1 MVKVVVT
8 FSPKGGAGTSVITAN
23 LAIYLA
29 QKGKKV
35 LLMDAALNGGTLH
48 TYLNLPSYAV
58 SEDVSEHFSVLP
70 LITSDYQNL
79 SFFSNLKGAVGSLKV
94 SDHLV
99 RWQTELRQSQFDFLF
114 IDMGS
119 RIDHD
124 LLDTIGM
131 VDYSIMFM
139 SSDHVSIEKSN
150 YFFKELVNYRFRN
163 LELKYD
169 LSYTVQNL
177 KRTRKDMLFTFRNL
191 LLMTSSVAPKN
202 AAQVAEVIN
211 GLKIGI
217 VYNAIRSSS
226 EKELASLYQF
236 IIRSSF
242 GIEAD
247 FIGEL
252 SYSDVVTTSI
262 ATMKPVVTLEK
273 NGEFVDALDD
283 IASNMSQ
290 QLFQKKGVDQKK
302 KNRLSPFTYYEMLG
316 LDRGCS
322 TLDINNQYEKLK
334 KVLNIDNPVLRAV
347 FDDEQLYVF
356 NSLLESV
363 YKQLSDHEIRKEYDM
378 EIEQHLNSVEDSF
391 PDIFLLSEIVKKY
404 YRSKKG
410 TTKLVKKDVFGREA
424 ERTGENVEELDFVD
438 VNKIFEKFRN
448 ENIIGSV
455 LKKIR
460 EESGISVKSIVT
472 STKIS
477 HFIITAIENDNY
489 SQLHADIYVRGFLK
503 NYCRAIK
510 LNRENTEKVVSDFL
524 KAKNRLMKNDSDPK
538 IEGEV

>member
-191 LLMTSSVAPKN
+191 LLMT
-202 AAQVAEVIN
+202 
-211 GLKIGI
+211 
-217 VYNAIRSSS
+217 
-226 EKELASLYQF
+226 
-236 IIRSSF
+236 
-242 GIEAD
+242 
-247 FIGEL
+247 
-252 SYSDVVTTSI
+252 
-262 ATMKPVVTLEK
+262 
-273 NGEFVDALDD
+273 
-283 IASNMSQ
+283 
-290 QLFQKKGVDQKK
+290 
-302 KNRLSPFTYYEMLG
+302 
-316 LDRGCS
+316 
-322 TLDINNQYEKLK
+322 
-334 KVLNIDNPVLRAV
+334 
-347 FDDEQLYVF
+347 
-356 NSLLESV
+356 
-363 YKQLSDHEIRKEYDM
+363 
-378 EIEQHLNSVEDSF
+378 
-391 PDIFLLSEIVKKY
+391 
-404 YRSKKG
+404 
-410 TTKLVKKDVFGREA
+410 
-424 ERTGENVEELDFVD
+424 
-438 VNKIFEKFRN
+438 
-448 ENIIGSV
+448 
-455 LKKIR
+455 
-460 EESGISVKSIVT
+460 
-472 STKIS
+472 
-477 HFIITAIENDNY
+477 
-489 SQLHADIYVRGFLK
+489 
-503 NYCRAIK
+503 
-510 LNRENTEKVVSDFL
+510 
-524 KAKNRLMKNDSDPK
+524 
-538 IEGEV
+538 